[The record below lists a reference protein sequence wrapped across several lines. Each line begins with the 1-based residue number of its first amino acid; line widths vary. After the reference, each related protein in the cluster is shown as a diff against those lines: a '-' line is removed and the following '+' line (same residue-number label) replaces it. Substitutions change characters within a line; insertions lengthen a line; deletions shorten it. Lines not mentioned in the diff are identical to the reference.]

1 MSSRQRTEMRPL
13 MFAAP
18 ASAAQRG
25 RGGKMVVYHIA
36 EAAGSGGTDI
46 TRPDPNHEL
55 KSLSEFVRSADFVL
69 RKSST

>member
-1 MSSRQRTEMRPL
+1 MRPL

-25 RGGKMVVYHIA
+25 RDEKMIVYHIA
-36 EAAGSGGTDI
+36 EAADNGGTDI